1 MLEAWNAIKRFFN
14 SDDEIEDSET
24 GKDYYSNEIMY
35 ISTLYAFLKQ
45 WIFILLGFFIFRKL
59 LK

>member
-35 ISTLYAFLKQ
+35 ISYMHF
-45 WIFILLGFFIFRKL
+45 
-59 LK
+59 